1 MAFKLANFTSNNY
14 THKMKKII
22 ICSVAAIVAL
32 LVLVQCKPNNE
43 KPESIQAEEAVMEN
57 IDSHEITVKEVLNA
71 NAYTYLLVTEAEK
84 EYWIAVPKTE
94 VTIGK
99 TYTYVGGM
107 EMKKFESKDLKRTFD
122 SVFFVEG
129 LTDPNPLAATE
140 TTSEAPKATSS
151 TQLSKGITLAKGGIS
166 LFDLFSTRD
175 KLAGKTVILTG
186 KVVKF
191 MPQIMNKNWI
201 HLQDGTSYNGFN
213 DITITSLEKI
223 KVDDIVSLKGTVVL
237 NKDLGSGYKYD
248 ILIEDAVLVK

>member
-1 MAFKLANFTSNNY
+1 
-14 THKMKKII
+14 MKKTII
-22 ICSVAAIVAL
+22 WSIAGMVAL

-43 KPESIQAEEAVMEN
+43 KPESIPTEEAVMEN

-99 TYTYVGGM
+99 TYTYIGGM

-129 LTDPNPLAATE
+129 LTDPNPPATTE
-140 TTSEAPKATSS
+140 RTSEAPKATSS

>member
-1 MAFKLANFTSNNY
+1 
-14 THKMKKII
+14 MKKILI
-22 ICSVAAIVAL
+22 WSAASIVAL

-43 KPESIQAEEAVMEN
+43 KTETLKPEQVVKEN
-57 IDSHEITVKEVLNA
+57 TNSHKVTVKEVLNA
-71 NAYTYLLVTEAEK
+71 NAYNYLLVTEGDK
-84 EYWIAVPKTE
+84 EFWIAVPKSD
-94 VTIGK
+94 VKVGK
-99 TYTYVGGM
+99 TYTYEGGM

-129 LTDPNPLAATE
+129 LTDPNPPAATE
-140 TTSEAPKATSS
+140 TAIDPKKLTSS

-166 LFDLFSTRD
+166 IFDLFSTKD

-191 MPQIMNKNWI
+191 MPEIMNKNWI
-201 HLQDGTSYNGFN
+201 HLQDGTSLNGFN
-213 DITITSLEKI
+213 DITITSLEKV
-223 KVDDIVSLKGTVVL
+223 KVDEIVTLKGKVVL

>member
-14 THKMKKII
+14 THKMKKTII
-22 ICSVAAIVAL
+22 WSIAGMVAL

-43 KPESIQAEEAVMEN
+43 KPESIPTEEAVMEN

-99 TYTYVGGM
+99 TYTYIGGM

-129 LTDPNPLAATE
+129 LTDPNPPAATE
-140 TTSEAPKATSS
+140 RTSEAPKATSS

>member
-1 MAFKLANFTSNNY
+1 
-14 THKMKKII
+14 MKKILI
-22 ICSVAAIVAL
+22 WSAASIVAL

-43 KPESIQAEEAVMEN
+43 KTETVKPVEAVKEN
-57 IDSHEITVKEVLNA
+57 TNSHKVTVKEVLNA
-71 NAYTYLLVTEAEK
+71 NAYNYLLVTEGDK
-84 EYWIAVPKTE
+84 EFWIAVPKSD
-94 VTIGK
+94 VKVGK
-99 TYTYVGGM
+99 TYTYEGGM

-129 LTDPNPLAATE
+129 LTDPNPPAATE
-140 TTSEAPKATSS
+140 TAIDPKKLTSS

-166 LFDLFSTRD
+166 IFDLFSTKD

-191 MPQIMNKNWI
+191 MPEIMNKNWI
-201 HLQDGTSYNGFN
+201 HLQDGTSLNGFN
-213 DITITSLEKI
+213 DITITSLEKV
-223 KVDDIVSLKGTVVL
+223 KVDEIVTLKGKVVL